1 MRKSF
6 FEKYSRDIHE
16 KIVGMGATFTDMEE
30 TPERLFTENGYATVA
45 ITSVPL
51 YAVERAN
58 IGIPAFAIRYF
69 LGTLRKG
76 YVIAVFRR

>member
-1 MRKSF
+1 
-6 FEKYSRDIHE
+6 
-16 KIVGMGATFTDMEE
+16 
-30 TPERLFTENGYATVA
+30 
-45 ITSVPL
+45 VPL